1 MSYYVEM
8 PPVLTGSQEEQL
20 RTMYRYLYRMA
31 EQVNGAL
38 RELHSANQAEGERGG
53 QVQEKQ
59 SRLQT
64 ELLHNTTLL
73 KRQIAKLE
81 RKIQNQ
87 LEEKEEGSE

>member
-8 PPVLTGSQEEQL
+8 PPALTGGQEEQL

-38 RELHSANQAEGERGG
+38 RELYSANQAEGERGG

-59 SRLQT
+59 SRLQE
-64 ELLHNTTLL
+64 ELSYNTMLL
-73 KRQIAKLE
+73 RRQIAKLE
-81 RKIQNQ
+81 RKIQEQ
-87 LEEKEEGSE
+87 LEGKEEGSE